1 MSKTQKIQVFFIYRG
16 YAEFENIDQESGTFN
31 KTYPDDLSKQIRQGY
46 YACVSYIDYQYGRV
60 LDVSNFFSPK
70 YNVLQERGEIVFI
83 VVLQHLESLGLAND
97 TIIAFWS
104 DHGISM
110 GENGVWAK
118 FKNNEYS
125 TRVPMMIKVPGTT
138 DHGMETSSLV
148 ELVDLFPSLAEAAG
162 EDTNHTCTLKHTY

>member
-1 MSKTQKIQVFFIYRG
+1 M
-16 YAEFENIDQESGTFN
+16 
-31 KTYPDDLSKQIRQGY
+31 
-46 YACVSYIDYQYGRV
+46 
-60 LDVSNFFSPK
+60 
-70 YNVLQERGEIVFI
+70 
-83 VVLQHLESLGLAND
+83 VLQHLESLGLAND

-118 FKNNEYS
+118 FKNNELS

-138 DHGMETSSLV
+138 DNGMETSSLV

-162 EDTNHTCTLKHTY
+162 EERIDFVGEDTKNTVTLKYSLCMDDFVGYNALM